1 MKTWFLCTVKYQKQD
16 EQGAVQ
22 KVNEAYLVDAVSFS
36 EAEERIYDE
45 VGNFVKGDFMV
56 NNISK
61 SNYSDIFYYDD
72 SETWYKSKMTY
83 MMEEEGKKPK
93 KIINYV
99 LVTAQNLKEAYERIE
114 DNFKT
119 LLVPYTL
126 VSITESSLLE
136 VFEYVPKE
144 ERIPKNL
151 IPLAEKEEK

>member
-93 KIINYV
+93 KIKIGRAHV
-99 LVTAQNLKEAYERIE
+99 
-114 DNFKT
+114 
-119 LLVPYTL
+119 
-126 VSITESSLLE
+126 
-136 VFEYVPKE
+136 
-144 ERIPKNL
+144 
-151 IPLAEKEEK
+151 